1 MENQTAQIEWKD
13 SGVPVSSQFD
23 DPYFSL
29 ENGVEETRYVF
40 LQGNDLP
47 TRFRDGFRIGELGF
61 GTGLN
66 LLVAWDA
73 WAQKGCNGTLQFTSF
88 EAFPMSRED
97 MAQAHQA
104 FPEFNGKR
112 DALLEAWTPEGGNMT
127 FPGLDLTVVIG
138 DARQTVPAWD
148 GVADAWFL
156 DGFSPAKNPELWE
169 PDLLE
174 DVARH
179 TAHFGTAATYTA
191 AGAVRRALESVGF
204 AVERTKGYGRKRHM
218 TRAVRV

>member
-1 MENQTAQIEWKD
+1 MENQTADIEWKD
-13 SGVPVSSQFD
+13 NGVPVSSMFD

-29 ENGVEETRYVF
+29 DNGVEETRHVF
-40 LQGNDLP
+40 LEGNDLP
-47 TRFRDGFRIGELGF
+47 NRMRDGFRIGELGF

-73 WAQKGCNGTLQFTSF
+73 WAQTGRNGTLHFTSF
-88 EAFPMSRED
+88 EAFPMTRED
-97 MAQAHQA
+97 MSQAHRS
-104 FPEFNGKR
+104 FPDFGGKR
-112 DALLEAWTPEGGNMT
+112 DALLEAWSPEGGEMT
-127 FPGLDLTVVIG
+127 FPGLHVEVIMG
-138 DARQTVPAWD
+138 DARQTVSVWD

-169 PDLLE
+169 HDLLE

-179 TAHFGTAATYTA
+179 TAQYGTAATYTA
-191 AGAVRRALESVGF
+191 AGSVRRALESAGF

-218 TRAVRV
+218 TRAVRL